1 MLLGS
6 TGTMF
11 IVNEINKHDLL
22 IC

>member
-1 MLLGS
+1 
-6 TGTMF
+6 MF